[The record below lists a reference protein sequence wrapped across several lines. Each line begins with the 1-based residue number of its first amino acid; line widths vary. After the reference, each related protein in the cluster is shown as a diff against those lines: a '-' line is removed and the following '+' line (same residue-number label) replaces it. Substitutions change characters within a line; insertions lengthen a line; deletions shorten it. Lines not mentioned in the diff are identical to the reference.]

1 MKTHQ
6 NPSQHIKPFTEA
18 YLPRLRKYGLTAALA
33 GGRIRIT
40 PTEKLTPEIA
50 VELAEHAAEIRA
62 ELLEEAATTATAEGN
77 PAIAPDP
84 AKTAP
89 QIDEP
94 RNAAPADVSEHP
106 WPYWRAGAR
115 PAERWTAET
124 RDLIAWFRTTSPPDD
139 PFDTPGGL
147 TVSDPRR
154 YWAFLS
160 DWIDDGAAS
169 PHPGLTANLRQLR
182 TIWEERHG

>member
-6 NPSQHIKPFTEA
+6 NPSQHIKPVTEA

-50 VELAEHAAEIRA
+50 VELAEHADEIRA
-62 ELLEEAATTATAEGN
+62 ELLEEASTTATAAGN
-77 PAIAPDP
+77 PAIAPGP
-84 AKTAP
+84 AKTAA

-94 RNAAPADVSEHP
+94 RDLPPADVSEHP
-106 WPYWRAGAR
+106 WPQCLRRR
-115 PAERWTAET
+115 PAERWTDET
-124 RDLIAWFRTTSPPDD
+124 HELIAWFRTTTPPSE

-147 TVSDPRR
+147 TVSDPQR
-154 YWAFLS
+154 YWAFIA
-160 DWIDDGAAS
+160 DRIADGAGS
-169 PHPGLTANLRQLR
+169 PHPGLTAHLRQLR